1 MGSDL
6 SRPSARMA
14 VASMSHVVNFSQ
26 GELWKLRKR
35 FRELAARE
43 GDPNTITQAEFH
55 DALEAVGVHE
65 DGTSPLAAA
74 ARERNALG
82 RVRTCRRW
90 PAHIQRRPRPR
101 GSSRPPA
108 QTRSC

>member
-14 VASMSHVVNFSQ
+14 VASMSHVVHFSQ

-65 DGTSPLAAA
+65 DGAPPAAA
-74 ARERNALG
+74 AAGKEGAAASADPWAWGPHNRRGL
-82 RVRTCRRW
+82 RPTSSLVRPT
-90 PAHIQRRPRPR
+90 
-101 GSSRPPA
+101 
-108 QTRSC
+108 QTKSC